1 MNKNNIIKHAKLAKF
16 DSAAQCDLLYLQVV
30 SQFDEARLL
39 FLIKER
45 GYAVTPFLLN
55 LLLDYGQQN
64 LIGEIVDEAANL
76 SDEVY
81 DWLCLYWGVNKTEDY
96 FCSDYRKY
104 EHSLMKRISDEGL
117 QRNRLWRF
125 LIRRGT
131 YDLVPIEVLENIIGS
146 SFEDVDGVEQFL
158 LNRLLF
164 DHYAPI
170 VFRKGNKQN
179 LIAVKGGPEYL
190 LKYGGIK
197 EAEIVLGIYEH
208 FGRCAG
214 DDSNNGFFIEKALE
228 KINDKEKFQN
238 FEMILLECK
247 RPNLSVK
254 FDSVNVAFLSRYPKK
269 VNWDRLWQLNPTL
282 HGYLYETA
290 ANNPKVNAAFLQSH
304 SYTFF
309 DKLKDWWRE
318 FRA

>member
-104 EHSLMKRISDEGL
+104 ERSLMNRVSDEGL

-125 LIRRGT
+125 LIRRGA
-131 YDLVPIEVLENIIGS
+131 YDLVPLEVLETLIGS
-146 SFEDVDGVEQFL
+146 AFENVDDVEQFL
-158 LNRLLF
+158 LNKLF

-170 VFRKGNKQN
+170 VFERGHKQN

-190 LKYGGIK
+190 LEHGEKCD
-197 EAEIVLGIYEH
+197 ASLVLSIYEH
-208 FGRCAG
+208 FERCAG
-214 DDSNNGFFIEKALE
+214 DDGNSGLFIEKALE
-228 KINDKEKFQN
+228 KIDSKERFQN
-238 FEMILLECK
+238 FEMLLLECK

-254 FDSVNVAFLSRYPKK
+254 YDSVNVAFLSRYPQC
-269 VNWDRLWQLNPTL
+269 VNWDRLWQLNPKL